1 MLINDPFEQ
10 GTPRIYRILYTRIM
24 PEFSTI
30 EIGYNQLPPDLHQIL
45 KRNVYIIHYVV
56 RGKGTICSEKFEK
69 GDVYVVTP
77 GMVEIMHS
85 DKDDPYETY
94 WIMVTG
100 SGAENL
106 LRKHSLLD
114 GKIIHGFENTDVCA
128 KIIHNALFEKTPQ
141 TPFEEEALL
150 QSTFFSLLY
159 YHTSHIKEEIPSPQL
174 TARKI
179 MNYIKENY
187 ARQIKI
193 EDIAKNNNISRNYL
207 YTMFQKE
214 FGVSPKE
221 YLLSLRIEKAKDLL
235 CDTSFDLTVG
245 QIAFAT
251 GFTDPL
257 YFSRIF
263 RKKTGITPQQ
273 YKKARR

>member
-1 MLINDPFEQ
+1 MLIDYPFEQ
-10 GTPRIYRILYTRIM
+10 GTPRIFRTLYTRIM

-30 EIGYNQLPPDLHQIL
+30 EIGYNRLPPDLHQIM

-56 RGKGTICSEKFEK
+56 QGKGTICSQEFKK

-85 DKDDPYETY
+85 DKLDPYEAY

-100 SGAENL
+100 TGCEAL

-114 GKIIHGFENTDVCA
+114 GKVIHDFENTDICA
-128 KIIHNALFEKTPQ
+128 KIIHKALFDENPQ

-159 YHTSHIKEEIPSPQL
+159 YHTSHIQEDLPSPQL

-179 MNYIKENY
+179 LNYIKENY
-187 ARQIKI
+187 AHQIKI

-207 YTMFQKE
+207 YTMFKNE

-221 YLLSLRIEKAKDLL
+221 YLLSLRLEKAKDLL
-235 CDTSFDLTVG
+235 QDTSCDLTVG

-273 YKKARR
+273 YKKM

>member
-1 MLINDPFEQ
+1 MLIDDPFKE
-10 GTPRIYRILYTRIM
+10 GAPRIFRTLYTRIM
-24 PEFSTI
+24 PEFSTV
-30 EIGYNQLPPDLHQIL
+30 EIGYNLVPPDLQQIM

-56 RGKGTICSEKFEK
+56 RGKGTICSEEFKK

-77 GMVEIMHS
+77 GLVEIMHS

-94 WIMVTG
+94 WIMVKG
-100 SGAENL
+100 SGCENL
-106 LRKHSLLD
+106 LRKYSLLD
-114 GKIIHGFENTDVCA
+114 GKVIHNFENVDICA
-128 KIIHNALFEKTPQ
+128 KIIHKALFEENPQ
-141 TPFEEEALL
+141 TVFEEETLL

-159 YHTSHIKEEIPSPQL
+159 YHSSHVKEEQPSNQPS
-174 TARKI
+174 ARKI
-179 MNYIKENY
+179 LNYLKENY

-221 YLLSLRIEKAKDLL
+221 YLLSLRIEKAKDFLRDKS
-235 CDTSFDLTVG
+235 CNLTVG

-273 YKKARR
+273 YKKGG